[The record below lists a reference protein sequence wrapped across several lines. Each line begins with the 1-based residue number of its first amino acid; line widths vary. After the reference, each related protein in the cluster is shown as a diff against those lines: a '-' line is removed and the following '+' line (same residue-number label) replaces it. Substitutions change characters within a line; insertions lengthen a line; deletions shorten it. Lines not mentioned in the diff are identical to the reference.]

1 MLKRLTALWSHP
13 AYQSKDRFKMAVGA
27 LLWPTATRTWL
38 DFVLATPFLHA
49 AMVLQPK
56 LITKIY
62 RPFLCRSYGCAQ
74 RVAVLKTHYQ
84 RVQDLGLTAL
94 TEQALIAPQILYQGP
109 TKSES
114 AFELRLSA
122 TQQGHREGEFCLS
135 LMYQDHS
142 LFELN
147 CTLGLQDGQTCL
159 LVGRLQ
165 GTSQPEAQQMVR
177 QATSDLHGCRPANL
191 MLHAARNL
199 AAIWHCDSVLLIA
212 NRQRIALNLWRR
224 FHITANYDKTW
235 LEAGASLRDDG
246 WYALA
251 PLAEKDIDLSEIVSK
266 KRAEAKR
273 RQALL
278 NGIYAGLL
286 AAFPPSQKTST
297 ARPPTTPLRPGWH
310 VNKKLGLYFKKARA
324 LGWPHLR
331 KSKVKRVWRRC
342 RPCCAVNCLTHPLRK
357 RWTFYW

>member
-1 MLKRLTALWSHP
+1 MLKRLSALWSHP
-13 AYQSKDRFKMAVGA
+13 AYQSKDRMKMAIGA
-27 LLWPTATRTWL
+27 VLWPRATRAWL
-38 DFVLATPFLHA
+38 DFVDVTPFLRE
-49 AMVLQPK
+49 AMAQQPK

-62 RPFLCRSYGCAQ
+62 RPFVCRRYNGAE

-94 TEQALIAPQILYQGP
+94 TQRALIAPQTLYQGQ

-135 LMYQDHS
+135 LIYQDHS

-147 CTLGLQDGQTCL
+147 CTLGLQDGKACL

-165 GTSQPEAQQMVR
+165 GTSQPAAQQLVR

-212 NRQRIALNLWRR
+212 NRERIALNLWRR

-235 LEAGASLRDDG
+235 LEAGANLRDDG
-246 WYALA
+246 WYELP
-251 PLAEKDIDLSEIVSK
+251 PLAEKDIDLSEIASK

-278 NGIYAGLL
+278 NGIY
-286 AAFPPSQKTST
+286 
-297 ARPPTTPLRPGWH
+297 
-310 VNKKLGLYFKKARA
+310 LGLHAHFNPTQETA
-324 LGWPHLR
+324 
-331 KSKVKRVWRRC
+331 
-342 RPCCAVNCLTHPLRK
+342 
-357 RWTFYW
+357 

>member
-1 MLKRLTALWSHP
+1 MLKRLTTLWAQP
-13 AYQSKDRFKMAVGA
+13 AYQSKDRLKMAIGA
-27 LLWPTATRTWL
+27 LIWPGATQTWL
-38 DFVLATPFLHA
+38 DYVDTTPLLREAVDH
-49 AMVLQPK
+49 VPK

-62 RPFLCRSYGCAQ
+62 RPFLCRSYGCAE
-74 RVAVLKTHYQ
+74 RVSVLKTHYL
-84 RVQDLGLTAL
+84 RLQDLGLTTL
-94 TEQALIAPQILYQGP
+94 TQRALIAPQTLYQGQ

-122 TQQGHREGEFCLS
+122 THQGHREGEFCLS
-135 LMYQDHS
+135 LIYQDHS

-147 CTLGLQDGQTCL
+147 CTLGLQDGKTCL

-177 QATSDLHGCRPANL
+177 QATSDLHACRPANL

-199 AAIWHCDSVLLIA
+199 AAIWQCDSVLLVA

-235 LEAGASLRDDG
+235 LEAGATLRADG
-246 WYALA
+246 WYSLE
-251 PLAEKDIDLSEIVSK
+251 PLTEKDIDLSEIASK

-278 NGIYAGLL
+278 NGIY
-286 AAFPPSQKTST
+286 
-297 ARPPTTPLRPGWH
+297 
-310 VNKKLGLYFKKARA
+310 LGLHAYFNPTQETA
-324 LGWPHLR
+324 
-331 KSKVKRVWRRC
+331 
-342 RPCCAVNCLTHPLRK
+342 
-357 RWTFYW
+357 